1 MAKPKGLGRGLDAL
15 LSADVGPSES
25 DQLRELPPSALQ
37 PGRYQPRTHME
48 PGAIEELAASIKAQG
63 MIQPIVA
70 RPIGPDRYEII
81 AGERRW
87 RASQI
92 AQLERIPVLVRDVKD
107 DAALAMALIENLQRE
122 DLNALEEAQGI
133 QRLITEFGMTHQSA
147 ADALGRSRS
156 AVSNLLRLL
165 QLPHGVQTLLA
176 EGRLEMGH
184 VRSLLAL
191 DPSRQL
197 EFAHKIAAA
206 GLSVRE
212 TERAVTQALAPDQ
225 FKRRK
230 TAPDGDIRGLE
241 QELSDRLGLRVEVQ
255 MTTRKSGRLVFH
267 FTSLDNLDT
276 VLKRLR

>member
-15 LSADVGPSES
+15 LAADAGPTEA

-48 PGAIEELAASIKAQG
+48 QGAIEELAASIKAQG

-87 RASQI
+87 RAAQL

-176 EGRLEMGH
+176 EGKLEMGH
-184 VRSLLAL
+184 VRSLLPL

-197 EFAHKIAAA
+197 EFAHRVATE

-212 TERAVTQALAPDQ
+212 TERAVASALEPGQ
-225 FKRRK
+225 RKRRA
-230 TAPDGDIRGLE
+230 TAPDPDVRALE
-241 QELSDRLGLRVEVQ
+241 QELSDRYGMRVEVR
-255 MTTRKSGRLVFH
+255 MSSKTAGRLVFH
-267 FTSLDNLDT
+267 FSSLDHLDG
-276 VLKRLR
+276 VLGQLR